1 MYIFFTSYQTNKNAD
16 RDIFSDRLIPFF
28 YLIDIEMRKVTYLIF
43 QLSFSKDDII
53 IITQA
58 PTDGGWWEGTLDG
71 KTGWFPSN
79 YVEQIL
85 QKTGN

>member
-1 MYIFFTSYQTNKNAD
+1 MVIAMEQSNHSGKVLVTTLY
-16 RDIFSDRLIPFF
+16 PFKAQNT
-28 YLIDIEMRKVTYLIF
+28 DE
-43 QLSFSKDDII
+43 LSFAKGDVI

-79 YVEQIL
+79 YVEQL
-85 QKTGN
+85 SQKIGRRKEK